1 MSETDTPVDTPA
13 EAAPPAAPR
22 FTPDW
27 QPLPLRARRLF
38 VLGNVFGLGLLALG
52 LLIPIGLLLR
62 DTWLAVPLALA
73 ALALLPTW
81 GAWLAYRQFECTRWR
96 LDGDGYALRR
106 GRLWQQ
112 ETFVPRS
119 RVQHIDLQRGPI
131 ERRFGL
137 STLVIHTA
145 GTRQNAVATA
155 GLDAAELAFDHVGD
169 TELSHRGDAVGGLGI
184 GHFAEV
190 VRRAR
195 PEDVV
200 AKLRLAHRSHQLAQ
214 DDRLERFGRLAQ
226 PAVAA
231 TGGCGGRDGR
241 RKGDGCRHMITSS
254 AVSAPAWL
262 SASRM
267 ATRSPG
273 GTPMR
278 LIAST
283 SSESEAVGLTSITG
297 R

>member
-13 EAAPPAAPR
+13 EAAPPAPPR

-73 ALALLPTW
+73 VLVLLPTW
-81 GAWLAYRQFECTRWR
+81 GAWLAYRQFEFTRWR

-112 ETFVPRS
+112 ETFVPKS

-137 STLVIHTA
+137 STLVVHTA
-145 GTRQNAVATA
+145 GTRQNAVSTA
-155 GLDAAELAFDHVGD
+155 GLDADDAEALRDHLARWIESDD
-169 TELSHRGDAVGGLGI
+169 DDA
-184 GHFAEV
+184 
-190 VRRAR
+190 
-195 PEDVV
+195 
-200 AKLRLAHRSHQLAQ
+200 
-214 DDRLERFGRLAQ
+214 
-226 PAVAA
+226 
-231 TGGCGGRDGR
+231 
-241 RKGDGCRHMITSS
+241 
-254 AVSAPAWL
+254 
-262 SASRM
+262 
-267 ATRSPG
+267 
-273 GTPMR
+273 
-278 LIAST
+278 
-283 SSESEAVGLTSITG
+283 
-297 R
+297 